1 MAVAVR
7 SAVVLTVLGVSGCGP
22 VTACP
27 AIGYSSTLVV
37 ELGAGWPDEPGRSVR
52 VDCDGPCSDPPAAGG
67 PDDVRT
73 VELTGTSARI
83 DWFDGTGDVV
93 VTVLGPDGTELA
105 AVDTAP
111 EYERVGGTAECGGPT
126 EATVTVPAP

>member
-1 MAVAVR
+1 VSAAAR
-7 SAVVLTVLGVSGCGP
+7 STVVLAVLALTGCGP

-27 AIGYSSTLVV
+27 AIGYSSTLLV

-52 VDCDGPCSDPPAAGG
+52 VDCEGPCRDPLATGG
-67 PDDVRT
+67 RDDVRT
-73 VELTGTSARI
+73 AALTGTSARI
-83 DWFDGTGDVV
+83 DWFEGTGDVM

-105 AVDTAP
+105 PVDSALD
-111 EYERVGGTAECGGPT
+111 YVRVGGTAECGGPA